1 MAFLLVKISE
11 MFMTAI
17 FYAFQ
22 QKWKVIQKKKSRN
35 NSEIWQRDICRWK
48 TLYKQGKEEI

>member
-1 MAFLLVKISE
+1 MAFLLVKISR

-22 QKWKVIQKKKSRN
+22 QKWKEVQKKKGRN
-35 NSEIWQRDICRWK
+35 NGEIWQKSVCRWE